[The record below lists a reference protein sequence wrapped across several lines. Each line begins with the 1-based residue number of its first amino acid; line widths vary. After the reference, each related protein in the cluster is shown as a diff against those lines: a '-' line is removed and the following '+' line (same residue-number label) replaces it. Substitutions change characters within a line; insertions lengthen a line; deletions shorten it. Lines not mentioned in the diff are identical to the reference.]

1 VFLWAVQ
8 VLTVFGLIYLRILI
22 MPNNKRFW
30 WYIFDTLA
38 LAVFSTIG
46 LILFDFKMMSP
57 ELICTLA
64 LACGWIQDK
73 NR

>member
-1 VFLWAVQ
+1 VFLWAGQ

-30 WYIFDTLA
+30 WYIFDTLV
-38 LAVFSTIG
+38 LSVFSTLG
-46 LILFDFKMMSP
+46 LILFDLKMMSP

-64 LACGWIQDK
+64 LASGWIQDK

>member
-1 VFLWAVQ
+1 VFLWAGQ
-8 VLTVFGLIYLRILI
+8 VLTVFGLIYLRIFV

-46 LILFDFKMMSP
+46 LLLFDLKMMSP

-64 LACGWIQDK
+64 LASGWIQDK

>member
-38 LAVFSTIG
+38 LAVFSTLG
-46 LILFDFKMMSP
+46 LFLFDLKMMSP

-64 LACGWIQDK
+64 LASGWIQDK